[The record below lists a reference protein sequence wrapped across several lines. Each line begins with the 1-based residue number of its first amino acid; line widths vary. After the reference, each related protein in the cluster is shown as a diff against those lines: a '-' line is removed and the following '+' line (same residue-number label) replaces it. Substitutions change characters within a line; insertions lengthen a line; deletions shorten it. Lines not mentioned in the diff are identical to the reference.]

1 MGLLSTEQSDNFF
14 ETNSAAEA
22 VQKKPPYFVLP
33 SVLFCPAERK
43 PASLTFGTAP
53 LNSFWTGSRDV
64 VPRRASAEGPLAS
77 LGATKK

>member
-22 VQKKPPYFVLP
+22 VQKSPTYFVLP
-33 SVLFCPAERK
+33 SDSE
-43 PASLTFGTAP
+43 ASLTSFGT
-53 LNSFWTGSRDV
+53 GSPGGR
-64 VPRRASAEGPLAS
+64 PLAS